1 MTDISAPDSEA
12 TLAESLLTAL
22 ETGRPISP
30 IREHIGDDL
39 DAAYRIQSLL
49 LGELDRISPRVGRKV
64 GLTSP
69 AVQNQLGVDQP
80 DFGVLFE
87 NMRVPLQGSLDVSTL
102 IAPKAE
108 AEVAFV
114 LRSDVLNATRTAV
127 IDAVDYAVAAI
138 EIVDSRIRNWDISI
152 ADTVADNASSAAFV
166 LGNRR
171 LSLDEFDPVTVQ
183 MTMTV
188 NGEEVSSGTGAACLG
203 DPLNALVW
211 VAETALNIGEP
222 LRAGEVILSGALGA
236 MAQLR
241 PGDVVSARIGRL
253 GTVEF
258 TAEGT
263 KLA

>member
-1 MTDISAPDSEA
+1 MTDTSAPVAEA
-12 TLAESLLTAL
+12 ALAASLRTAL
-22 ETGRPISP
+22 KTGRPISP
-30 IREHIGDDL
+30 IREQVGEDL
-39 DAAYRIQSLL
+39 EAAYRIQSLL
-49 LGELDRISPRVGRKV
+49 LADLERNSPRVGRKV

-69 AVQNQLGVDQP
+69 AVQKQLGVDQP
-80 DFGVLFE
+80 DFGVLLE
-87 NMRVPLQGSLDVSTL
+87 NMRVAHEGALDVSTL

-114 LRSDVLNATRTAV
+114 LKADILDAAR
-127 IDAVDYAVAAI
+127 DAVVEAIDYATAAI
-138 EIVDSRIRNWDISI
+138 EIVDSRILNWDISI
-152 ADTVADNASSAAFV
+152 VDTVADNASSSAFV

-171 LSLDEFDPVTVQ
+171 LGLDEFDPVTVQ

-188 NGEEVSSGTGAACLG
+188 NGSEVSRGNGAACLG

-211 VAETALNIGEP
+211 VAETALRVGEP
-222 LRAGEVILSGALGA
+222 LRAGEIILSGALGP
-236 MAQLR
+236 MAPLH
-241 PGDVVSARIGRL
+241 PGDAVAARIGRL